1 MREKR
6 KKVKWSKCDQ
16 TRMMESEADLRRNSC
31 DPLFWV
37 VIDQKTAPVLTGHG
51 EPESQEQAHSPVSF
65 V

>member
-1 MREKR
+1 
-6 KKVKWSKCDQ
+6 
-16 TRMMESEADLRRNSC
+16 MMESEADLRRNSC

-65 V
+65 VWTMTPKTMSTSGHT